1 MAYIRIDQIDA
12 STFGLHSK
20 GRRKRMGRAAALIVN
35 TWKSLAAKELRSTLD
50 AYSKSIQIAVCTDNE
65 VVVEL
70 PGPGVKGRSA
80 MLARIQEFGLGA
92 GGIGTT
98 GFFDIRAAILRKGAK
113 ISKTTNQPYR
123 IISFDRSIEALKQEP
138 GGLDANDVFNTSNA
152 KGERIFDTG
161 MATTDKGHGKTAWG
175 ASVPPHLGQKLKPF
189 HAGTSV
195 GGGYMM
201 AAESGSSGRIE
212 RTRFSTFR
220 TVSLAGS
227 AHREAWKTSIQA
239 KKIGEKVQAAVRE
252 TLLRI
257 L

>member
-35 TWKSLAAKELRSTLD
+35 TWKSLAAKELKSTLD

-70 PGPGVKGRSA
+70 PGPAVKGKSA

-92 GGIGTT
+92 AGIGKT

-113 ISKTTNQPYR
+113 ISKTTGQPYR
-123 IISFDRSIEALKQEP
+123 IISFDRAIGALKEEP

-152 KGERIFDTG
+152 KGERVFDTG

-175 ASVPPHLGQKLKPF
+175 GKCPSPPWAKIKTFSCGYQRRRR
-189 HAGTSV
+189 V
-195 GGGYMM
+195 YDGGGK
-201 AAESGSSGRIE
+201 
-212 RTRFSTFR
+212 
-220 TVSLAGS
+220 
-227 AHREAWKTSIQA
+227 WK
-239 KKIGEKVQAAVRE
+239 
-252 TLLRI
+252 LRPH
-257 L
+257 

>member
-1 MAYIRIDQIDA
+1 MAYIRIDQLDA

-35 TWKSLAAKELRSTLD
+35 TWKSLAAQELKSTLD

-70 PGPGVKGRSA
+70 PGPAVKGKSA
-80 MLARIQEFGLGA
+80 MLARIQEFGLGN
-92 GGIGTT
+92 GGIGRT
-98 GFFDIRAAILRKGAK
+98 GLFDIRAALLAKNSK
-113 ISKTTNQPYR
+113 ISKTTGKAYR
-123 IISFDRSIEALKQEP
+123 IISFDRAIGALKEEP
-138 GGLDANDVFNTSNA
+138 GGLDANDVFNTSNS
-152 KGERIFDTG
+152 KGERVFDTG
-161 MATTDKGHGKTAWG
+161 MATTDKGHGRTAWG
-175 ASVPPHLGQKLKPF
+175 ARVPPNIGQKLKPF

-201 AAESGSSGRIE
+201 AAESGSSGRVE

-227 AHREAWKTSIQA
+227 AHDLAWKTSIKA
-239 KKIGEKVQAAVRE
+239 KRIGAKVQAALKD

-257 L
+257 I